1 MKEET
6 KSEEKNTIPIPNQLY
21 DQAMEEANKE
31 NLTIKE
37 WIGNLIQDFMNT
49 HNN

>member
-6 KSEEKNTIPIPNQLY
+6 KSEEKNTIPIPTLMYN
-21 DQAMEEANKE
+21 QAMKEANNE
-31 NLTIKE
+31 NLTIEE